1 MQNNVEYKP
10 VDFTVQQKI
19 LALRPVYAIKD
30 SSNNVFM
37 EVKRNFFNP
46 FFPHL
51 YVKGPDGRPIGDI
64 QGNLFRTK
72 WKITDPQGNLHASIR
87 MPFFSFFMKH
97 FDMQTPTGNFK
108 SGNSFFGLKFDCYDS
123 QGKVAWVVDKKVFSI
138 RDTFQIKSFGMLSPF
153 VTTMSAICIDQR
165 FFKSGGF
172 LSGFGGI
179 FGFFLRNE

>member
-64 QGNLFRTK
+64 QGNLFRKK
-72 WKITDPQGNLHASIR
+72 WHTYGS
-87 MPFFSFFMKH
+87 M
-97 FDMQTPTGNFK
+97 
-108 SGNSFFGLKFDCYDS
+108 
-123 QGKVAWVVDKKVFSI
+123 
-138 RDTFQIKSFGMLSPF
+138 
-153 VTTMSAICIDQR
+153 
-165 FFKSGGF
+165 
-172 LSGFGGI
+172 
-179 FGFFLRNE
+179 